1 MTKTERPD
9 MADTPAAPD
18 DLRALSAFIDD
29 ETTDAERAETAAR
42 LALDPESA
50 ATVSAYRAQ
59 DNALRALF
67 APEAAD
73 TTPQLVV
80 IRPRPRY
87 LMAASWLAVGIAC
100 GMLMHMLLPRIDGE
114 HPAPVFAQRADMA
127 YAVYAPE
134 QRHAVEVAASQ
145 EDHLV
150 TWLSKRL
157 NRSLTIPSLHEYGFE
172 LVGGR
177 LLPGEDGPAA
187 QFMYQ
192 NANGERLTLY
202 MTGGSGKHR
211 EEYAI
216 RMLRDGG
223 RRTYYWTTGDAGYA
237 LSGEIGEAR
246 LKAISFDTCA
256 ALGGNPA
263 MWK

>member
-1 MTKTERPD
+1 MTKPENPDRPESSAS
-9 MADTPAAPD
+9 ADE
-18 DLRALSAFIDD
+18 LRVLSAFIDD
-29 ETTDAERAETAAR
+29 ETTDAERADTAAR
-42 LALDPESA
+42 IARDPASA
-50 ATVSAYRAQ
+50 ATVAAYRAQ

-67 APEAAD
+67 SGAAD
-73 TTPQLVV
+73 QEPQVV
-80 IRPRPRY
+80 VVRPRRRY
-87 LMAASWLAVGIAC
+87 LMAASWLVVGIAC
-100 GMLMHMLLPRIDGE
+100 GFLMHMMLPMIDRDR
-114 HPAPVFAQRADMA
+114 PAPVFAQRADIA

-157 NRSLTIPSLHEYGFE
+157 NRTLTIPSLHEYGFE

-192 NANGERLTLY
+192 NASGERLTLY
-202 MTGGSGKHR
+202 MTRSTGKHR

-216 RMLRDGG
+216 RMLRDGA
-223 RRTYYWTTGDAGYA
+223 RRTFYWTTDQAGYA
-237 LSGEIGEAR
+237 LSGQIGEAKLR
-246 LKAISFDTCA
+246 AITFDTCA
-256 ALGGNPA
+256 ALGGDPRK
-263 MWK
+263 WQ

>member
-1 MTKTERPD
+1 MTNHERPEQAESSAA
-9 MADTPAAPD
+9 ADE
-18 DLRALSAFIDD
+18 LRALSAFIDD
-29 ETTDAERAETAAR
+29 EAPEAERAETAAR
-42 LALDPESA
+42 IAHDPAIA
-50 ATVSAYRAQ
+50 ATVAAYRAQ

-67 APEAAD
+67 AATAD
-73 TTPQLVV
+73 KGPQVV
-80 IRPRPRY
+80 VVRPRRRY

-100 GMLMHMLLPRIDGE
+100 GFLMHMLLPVLDRE
-114 HPAPVFAQRADMA
+114 HPAPTFAQRADIA

-157 NRSLTIPSLHEYGFE
+157 NRTLTIPSLHEYGFE

-192 NANGERLTLY
+192 NASGERLTLY
-202 MTGGSGKHR
+202 MTSGSGKHQD
-211 EEYAI
+211 EYAI
-216 RMLRDGG
+216 RMLRDGS
-223 RRTYYWTTGDAGYA
+223 RRTFYWTTDHAGYA
-237 LSGEIGEAR
+237 LSGQIGEAKLR
-246 LKAISFDTCA
+246 AISFDTCA
-256 ALGGNPA
+256 ALGGDPKK
-263 MWK
+263 WQ

>member
-1 MTKTERPD
+1 MTKPENPD
-9 MADTPAAPD
+9 WPESSASADE
-18 DLRALSAFIDD
+18 LRALSAFIDD
-29 ETTDAERAETAAR
+29 ETTAAERAETAAR
-42 LALDPESA
+42 IARDPASA
-50 ATVSAYRAQ
+50 ATVAAYRAQ

-67 APEAAD
+67 NGAAD
-73 TTPQLVV
+73 QEPQVV
-80 IRPRPRY
+80 VVRPRRRY
-87 LMAASWLAVGIAC
+87 LMAASWLVVGIAC
-100 GMLMHMLLPRIDGE
+100 GFPMHMMLPMIDRDK
-114 HPAPVFAQRADMA
+114 PAPVFAQRADIA

-157 NRSLTIPSLHEYGFE
+157 NRTLTIPSLHEYGFE

-192 NANGERLTLY
+192 NASGERLTLY
-202 MTGGSGKHR
+202 MTSSTGKRR

-216 RMLRDGG
+216 RMLRDGA
-223 RRTYYWTTGDAGYA
+223 RRTFYWTTEQAGYA
-237 LSGEIGEAR
+237 LSGQIGEAKLR
-246 LKAISFDTCA
+246 AITFDTCA
-256 ALGGNPA
+256 ALGGDPKK
-263 MWK
+263 WQ

>member
-1 MTKTERPD
+1 MTNPERPEQAESSAA
-9 MADTPAAPD
+9 ADE
-18 DLRALSAFIDD
+18 LRALSAFIDD
-29 ETTDAERAETAAR
+29 EAPEAERPETAAR
-42 LALDPESA
+42 IARDPASA
-50 ATVSAYRAQ
+50 ATVAAYRAQ

-67 APEAAD
+67 AATAD
-73 TTPQLVV
+73 KEPQVV
-80 IRPRPRY
+80 IVRPRKRY

-100 GMLMHMLLPRIDGE
+100 GFLMHMLLPVLAQD
-114 HPAPVFAQRADMA
+114 HPAPTFAQRADIA

-157 NRSLTIPSLHEYGFE
+157 NRTLTIPSLHEYGFE

-192 NANGERLTLY
+192 NASGERLTLY
-202 MTGGSGKHR
+202 MTSGSGKHKD
-211 EEYAI
+211 EYAI
-216 RMLRDGG
+216 RMLRDGS
-223 RRTYYWTTGDAGYA
+223 RRTFYWTTDHAGYA
-237 LSGEIGEAR
+237 LSGQIGETKLR
-246 LKAISFDTCA
+246 AISFDTCA
-256 ALGGNPA
+256 ALGGDPKK
-263 MWK
+263 WQ

>member
-1 MTKTERPD
+1 MTNPERPEQSEASVA
-9 MADTPAAPD
+9 ADE
-18 DLRALSAFIDD
+18 LRALSAFIDD
-29 ETTDAERAETAAR
+29 ETTAAERAETAAR
-42 LALDPESA
+42 IARDPASA
-50 ATVSAYRAQ
+50 ATVAAYRAQ

-67 APEAAD
+67 AGNEEQE
-73 TTPQLVV
+73 PQVV
-80 IRPRPRY
+80 VVRPRPRY
-87 LMAASWLAVGIAC
+87 LLAASWLAVGIAC
-100 GMLMHMLLPRIDGE
+100 GFMMHMVLPVLDRE
-114 HPAPVFAQRADMA
+114 QPAPTFAQRADIA

-134 QRHAVEVAASQ
+134 QRHAVEVGASQ

-187 QFMYQ
+187 LFMYQ

-202 MTGGSGKHR
+202 MTSGSGKHR

-216 RMLRDGG
+216 RMLRDGT
-223 RRTYYWTTGDAGYA
+223 RRTFYWTTDHAGYA
-237 LSGEIGEAR
+237 LSGQIGEAKLR
-246 LKAISFDTCA
+246 AITFDTCA
-256 ALGGNPA
+256 ALGGDPKK
-263 MWK
+263 WQ

>member
-1 MTKTERPD
+1 MTKPENPDRPESSAS
-9 MADTPAAPD
+9 ADE
-18 DLRALSAFIDD
+18 LRALSAFIDD

-42 LALDPESA
+42 IARDPASA
-50 ATVSAYRAQ
+50 ATVAAYRAQ

-67 APEAAD
+67 AG
-73 TTPQLVV
+73 TPDQEPQVV
-80 IRPRPRY
+80 VVRPRRRY
-87 LMAASWLAVGIAC
+87 LMAASWLVVGIAC
-100 GMLMHMLLPRIDGE
+100 GFLMHMMLPMIDRDR
-114 HPAPVFAQRADMA
+114 PAPVFAQRADIA

-192 NANGERLTLY
+192 NASGERLTLY
-202 MTGGSGKHR
+202 MTSSTGKRR

-216 RMLRDGG
+216 RMLRDGA
-223 RRTYYWTTGDAGYA
+223 RRTFYWTTEQAGYA
-237 LSGEIGEAR
+237 LSGQIGEAKLR
-246 LKAISFDTCA
+246 AITFDTCA
-256 ALGGNPA
+256 ALGGDPKK
-263 MWK
+263 WQ